1 MALPDVEKTPILLIR
16 FTSAASARLIDLV
29 EQRLRKGGLLFLAPS
44 TTQAASS
51 TQQEVPPNYPHHDK
65 VEHNRTIR
73 VTTTQ
78 QALEVEAERIH
89 LIKQTFD
96 TKVIDY
102 FTRAQRQRFCDP
114 SNSPSRDAQGLFTA
128 NEWSLLT
135 HRILDRITV
144 LLRDEK
150 TSELS
155 KLLETEYKIDC
166 QIHFET
172 DSSSHIPNDGALKRQ
187 LRDHGERSACLRHVL
202 ETYDLVDV
210 VTPVH
215 LPALRDDIVQRTWWP
230 WYQLEPPIDTILDY
244 YGWEV
249 AFYFAWMGF
258 LTKWLLFP
266 GVLGLVV
273 YLLRWYRND
282 TIDEDEYTPFYGLV
296 TFLWGV
302 LFLRFWDRQ
311 ESRLAYKWGTYSL
324 SPYERKKYFAVRPEF
339 IGYLRRSPVTG
350 HVETYY
356 PTFRRRL
363 KYVGSAV
370 VTVVM
375 LAVAFTVMI
384 ISLNLQGY
392 IRPQSNPNRWDEDNP
407 HPFYFQAVSI
417 LAEEGQLF
425 DAASQWRC
433 YLPVVLHIVCI
444 STLNYIYR
452 LIAEKLTAWE
462 NHETTVNH
470 RNSLILK
477 RFLFEAFDCWVALF
491 YLAFYERDIERLRL
505 ELIAVFQID
514 SVRRVLLECI
524 VPMLLQRQW
533 SSARAGPRKGIGAKD
548 DDTAHDAD
556 KDVYEQFD
564 DYMEILI
571 QLGYVTLFASAY
583 PLASLVSIAA
593 NWVEIRADCFK
604 LAVLFQRPVVYRSSG
619 LGMWKT
625 LMASVIWM
633 SALTNCLL
641 FGFTSDQM
649 MHYVPDFYTRDK
661 EGFTLLTHE
670 KGWIVVFCIFG
681 LERLLIVSG
690 LLIYAIVPAVPE
702 DVSDE
707 LERRQYIRTQEY
719 EQTSQR
725 DKKED

>member
-1 MALPDVEKTPILLIR
+1 MALPDVQKTPILLIR

-29 EQRLRKGGLLFLAPS
+29 EQRLRKGGLLILSPS

-51 TQQEVPPNYPHHDK
+51 TYHDK
-65 VEHNRTIR
+65 VEHTRTLR

-78 QALEVEAERIH
+78 QALEVQAEQIH
-89 LIKQTFD
+89 LMKQTFD
-96 TKVIDY
+96 TNVIEY

-114 SNSPSRDAQGLFTA
+114 SNSPSRDAQGLFTS
-128 NEWSLLT
+128 NEWSLLA
-135 HRILDRITV
+135 HRILDRIAV
-144 LLRDEK
+144 LLRDEQ

-155 KLLETEYKIDC
+155 RLLETEYKIDC
-166 QIHFET
+166 QMHFEEH
-172 DSSSHIPNDGALKRQ
+172 SSSHIPDGALKRR
-187 LRDHGERSACLRHVL
+187 LREHGARSACLRHVL
-202 ETYDLVDV
+202 QTYDIVDV

-215 LPALRDDIVQRTWWP
+215 LPALRDDILRRMWWP
-230 WYQLEPPIDTILDY
+230 WYQLEPPIDIILDY

-249 AFYFAWMGF
+249 AYYFAWTGF

-266 GVLGLVV
+266 GVLGLAV

-296 TFLWGV
+296 TFIWAV

-311 ESRLAYKWGTYSL
+311 EIRLSYYWGTYSL

-339 IGYLRRSPVTG
+339 MGYLRRSPVTG

-356 PTFRRRL
+356 PATRRRL

-370 VTVVM
+370 VTVGM

-392 IRPQSNPNRWDEDNP
+392 IRPKSNPNRWDEDNP
-407 HPFYFQAVSI
+407 HPFHFLAVSI
-417 LAEEGQLF
+417 LAEEGKLF

-433 YLPVVLHIVCI
+433 YLPVVLHILCI

-514 SVRRVLLECI
+514 TFRRLLLECI
-524 VPMLLQRQW
+524 VPMLLQRRW
-533 SSARAGPRKGIGAKD
+533 SSVRVGPRKGIGVKD
-548 DDTAHDAD
+548 DDTAHDVD
-556 KDVYEQFD
+556 KDFYDQFD

-604 LAVLFQRPVVYRSSG
+604 LAVLCQRPVVYRSSG

-649 MHYVPDFYTRDK
+649 MHYVPDFYARDR

-670 KGWIVVFCIFG
+670 KGWIVVFVIFG
-681 LERLLIVSG
+681 LERLLIISG
-690 LLIYAIVPAVPE
+690 LLIYAIVPGVPE
-702 DVSDE
+702 DISDE

-719 EQTSQR
+719 ELTIR
-725 DKKED
+725 HDKKED